1 MKLRPR
7 YRIEVD
13 NLKSEE
19 ARSEIMK
26 AIKQENVE
34 FEIES
39 TPYYLHVYMPTEE
52 RKLWTPYMALTF
64 EDVEPGCIIRAS
76 IGPSGKIW
84 LPYAFVYSAIG
95 VAILFVAIYGLTQL
109 SLNHSA
115 NILYSLIPLFA
126 MVIGMYM
133 ISFLG
138 QKKSSSCILIFDR
151 ILKNAFEQTSN
162 LISFELK

>member
-19 ARSEIMK
+19 ARSEIMA
-26 AIKQENVE
+26 AIEGEKVN
-34 FEIES
+34 FKLES
-39 TPYYLHVYMPTEE
+39 TPYYLHVYMPEEE
-52 RKLWTPYMALTF
+52 RKLWTPYMAITF

-95 VAILFVAIYGLTQL
+95 VAFLFVAIYGLTQL

-115 NILYSLIPLFA
+115 HILYSLIPLSLL
-126 MVIGMYM
+126 VIGMYM
-133 ISFLG
+133 VSFLG

-151 ILKNAFEQTSN
+151 ILKNSFNKTSN
-162 LISFELK
+162 LIAFELK